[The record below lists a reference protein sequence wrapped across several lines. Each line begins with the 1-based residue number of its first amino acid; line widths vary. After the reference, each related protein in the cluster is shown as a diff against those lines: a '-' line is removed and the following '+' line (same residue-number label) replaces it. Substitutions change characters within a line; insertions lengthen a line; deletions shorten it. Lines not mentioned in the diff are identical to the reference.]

1 MEAMQ
6 RAMATK
12 VYQDFVPPT
21 ELVEEPECDT
31 LLVYLPGYKKE
42 QLRVQLTKTKNLVV
56 SGEHPVGENTWRR
69 FQKTIPIS
77 SNCDI
82 GKITAKFEESILYI
96 TQPKLIASAETQDQ
110 KKATRNQEDLTQEQ
124 DHEKP
129 TSTKASEP
137 YKHVDNNE
145 DTKKVKDVV
154 DQKQAD
160 NTNVERKET
169 TKENVKKLT
178 EMGNISQDVVDNYHA
193 KSVTDKISNVKQT
206 EKAAETR
213 ETKGKGD
220 NDAKSV
226 ADKISSVKQ
235 TKKTAETREMK
246 GNGDQKQK
254 TYSGYFATKLN
265 IRKEVINIII
275 AILVAIAF
283 GLHVKYS
290 VESWK
295 KVGKKDV

>member
-1 MEAMQ
+1 M
-6 RAMATK
+6 
-12 VYQDFVPPT
+12 
-21 ELVEEPECDT
+21 
-31 LLVYLPGYKKE
+31 
-42 QLRVQLTKTKNLVV
+42 V
-56 SGEHPVGENTWRR
+56 SGQQPVGENTWRR

-82 GKITAKFEESILYI
+82 GKITAKFEDSILYI
-96 TQPKLIASAETQDQ
+96 TQPKQIASAETHDP
-110 KKATRNQEDLTQEQ
+110 KNPTSNQEDPTQEQ
-124 DHEKP
+124 DQEKP
-129 TSTKASEP
+129 TSTETPEP
-137 YKHVDNNE
+137 CKYVDKNE
-145 DTKKVKDVV
+145 DTKKLKDVV

-160 NTNVERKET
+160 NTNVERKEAA
-169 TKENVKKLT
+169 KENVQKLS
-178 EMGNISQDVVDNYHA
+178 EKGNISQNVVDNNDDH
-193 KSVTDKISNVKQT
+193 KSVTTDKTCNVKQT
-206 EKAAETR
+206 KKPAETG

-226 ADKISSVKQ
+226 ADKSSSAKQ
-235 TKKTAETREMK
+235 TKKTTETGEMK

-265 IRKEVINIII
+265 IRKEVINIVI

-295 KVGKKDV
+295 KVGEEDV

>member
-42 QLRVQLTKTKNLVV
+42 QLRVQLTKTRNLVV

-69 FQKTIPIS
+69 FQKRIPIS

-82 GKITAKFEESILYI
+82 AKITAKFEDSILYI
-96 TQPKLIASAETQDQ
+96 TQPKLIASAETQNQ
-110 KKATRNQEDLTQEQ
+110 KKPTSNQEDLTQEQ
-124 DHEKP
+124 DQNKP
-129 TSTKASEP
+129 TTTKTPEP
-137 YKHVDNNE
+137 YKYVDKKE
-145 DTKKVKDVV
+145 DTDVV

-160 NTNVERKET
+160 NTNMETKET
-169 TKENVKKLT
+169 AEENVKKLS
-178 EMGNISQDVVDNYHA
+178 EKGNISQDVVDNYDA
-193 KSVTDKISNVKQT
+193 KTVIDKISDVKQT
-206 EKAAETR
+206 KKTAENGA
-213 ETKGKGD
+213 TKGKGD

-226 ADKISSVKQ
+226 SDKNSSVKQ
-235 TKKTAETREMK
+235 TKKTAETGEME

-254 TYSGYFATKLN
+254 TYPGYFATKLN
-265 IRKEVINIII
+265 IRKEVINIVI

-290 VESWK
+290 VKSWK
-295 KVGKKDV
+295 RTGIEDV